1 MIDSSLEFD
10 TALID
15 KAENLGRFLLLSE
28 DIEGLKFMLLN
39 IGFGIIDDSIISTS
53 KEILDTTDNINSAGN
68 KSIRSAKSFND
79 LQHTLSLSKQKNIL
93 PSAVQSN
100 EKYVSI
106 SILDTVGNEGS
117 PLLLTDDNI
126 NQHPNMI
133 VSSTAEDTCIV
144 MCHVG
149 GLRNHVVTNDLLLR
163 DVKNILSAMRSG
175 NDTKNISAL
184 INSLDPSPISKI
196 ALEWIQSHRLK
207 TIEPKLD
214 FKRTRFISA
223 DNGDIYL
230 IALDESITIGNVST
244 LPFPIL
250 EIKKLSRSSGLSQ
263 TAINEDNK
271 FKQLMKSVVTNE
283 FQCSLIPPD
292 LTTWKICLEL
302 VHSNELQND
311 LFQLLLRDQ
320 YKLNSD
326 DSLSP
331 DEFFQLGKD
340 RLEEEFD
347 LTGPINNS
355 QGSVDSGRRVRINK
369 KSKQSDN
376 ETKKKPIRYWNEFDE
391 QEEDNLDNAFYIDT
405 NGSRSTTDNEESL
418 LLGNSPPDYGF
429 ILFSRNFINR
439 TYDFCEKL
447 RNLIRH
453 DKKTSPDLF
462 QNSKHPHCS
471 STNYGS
477 VASFGSQSTSASYD
491 DVQRYLQYQQQD
503 IEDSQSIYEYRH
515 DEVVTFLYLSALL
528 TSCIMASVC
537 LGIVLSLFRGQ
548 SNNEIDLEI
557 QNILIAIIIISLLV
571 SLILICACLLLLF
584 SRFTLAPI
592 WHYVGCFTMFFSVT
606 GTVCYGMIEIFF

>member
-1 MIDSSLEFD
+1 MDSVP
-10 TALID
+10 
-15 KAENLGRFLLLSE
+15 
-28 DIEGLKFMLLN
+28 
-39 IGFGIIDDSIISTS
+39 SI
-53 KEILDTTDNINSAGN
+53 
-68 KSIRSAKSFND
+68 
-79 LQHTLSLSKQKNIL
+79 
-93 PSAVQSN
+93 
-100 EKYVSI
+100 
-106 SILDTVGNEGS
+106 
-117 PLLLTDDNI
+117 
-126 NQHPNMI
+126 
-133 VSSTAEDTCIV
+133 
-144 MCHVG
+144 
-149 GLRNHVVTNDLLLR
+149 
-163 DVKNILSAMRSG
+163 
-175 NDTKNISAL
+175 
-184 INSLDPSPISKI
+184 
-196 ALEWIQSHRLK
+196 K

-376 ETKKKPIRYWNEFDE
+376 ETKKE
-391 QEEDNLDNAFYIDT
+391 
-405 NGSRSTTDNEESL
+405 
-418 LLGNSPPDYGF
+418 
-429 ILFSRNFINR
+429 
-439 TYDFCEKL
+439 TY
-447 RNLIRH
+447 
-453 DKKTSPDLF
+453 
-462 QNSKHPHCS
+462 
-471 STNYGS
+471 
-477 VASFGSQSTSASYD
+477 
-491 DVQRYLQYQQQD
+491 
-503 IEDSQSIYEYRH
+503 
-515 DEVVTFLYLSALL
+515 
-528 TSCIMASVC
+528 
-537 LGIVLSLFRGQ
+537 
-548 SNNEIDLEI
+548 
-557 QNILIAIIIISLLV
+557 
-571 SLILICACLLLLF
+571 
-584 SRFTLAPI
+584 
-592 WHYVGCFTMFFSVT
+592 
-606 GTVCYGMIEIFF
+606 